1 MAKHRYRIASE
12 DGAARYGAAVD
23 EEVELDLDVQAK
35 RAVTAAGWVEQLDAD
50 EDEPKTSKKKE
61 G

>member
-12 DGAARYGAAVD
+12 DGAQRYH
-23 EEVELDLDVQAK
+23 EEVGTETTLDLSVSEQ
-35 RAVTAAGWVEQLDAD
+35 RAVVAAGWVEPLDLPE
-50 EDEPKTSKKKE
+50 EDSKTKKKE